1 MIIKRHPKSIIGR
14 VRLWFPERQ
23 VHLRTNGRINFFKI
37 STAFQ
42 VTLVSSL
49 AAAFIWTGY
58 SSWSFTQHIKI
69 VSFKNNQISNA
80 RLAYHSL
87 LGEVAEYQKKFRG
100 ITEDLESNHSMMLGL
115 VEKNSSLRQSLNSI
129 SRQLVATQTERG
141 KIETA
146 RENLKSELAGIE
158 DKLRETASRNFSLK
172 DNLSTVE
179 NDLNSVMAERNAA
192 LFEGV
197 RVRRALKDLEFQRRS
212 EITAL
217 ETRLAQLQEDQETS
231 VQRLTSRVILS
242 IESKEKLIQM
252 AGLKPDKILRL
263 DSSLEKGQGGPFIP
277 TSSDLKP
284 GGELKANLNNL
295 DAYIDRLEALQTI
308 MSRIPFAA
316 PLSSYRITSRF
327 GKRRDPKNRKWSA
340 HYGLDMA
347 SSRKSNVYAPSMGVV
362 KFAGWKGNYGRLIVI
377 DHGAGIKTRYGHL
390 DRFFV
395 KKGQKVKL
403 RQKIGLLGNS
413 GRTTGA
419 HLHYE
424 VVFNGK
430 SKNPSNFIKAGQN
443 VFQKY

>member
-1 MIIKRHPKSIIGR
+1 MIKKRRPKSIIGR
-14 VRLWFPERQ
+14 VRLWVPERQ
-23 VHLRTNGRINFFKI
+23 VHIRTNGHVKFFKI

-42 VTLVSSL
+42 AFFISL
-49 AAAFIWTGY
+49 LTVAIIWTGY
-58 SSWSFTQHIKI
+58 SSWSFTQHTQI
-69 VSFKNNQISNA
+69 VIFKNNQISNA

-100 ITEDLESNHSMMLGL
+100 ITEDLESNHSLMLGL
-115 VEKNSSLRQSLNSI
+115 VEKNSSLRQSLNSV
-129 SRQLVATQTERG
+129 SQQLVVTQTERE
-141 KIETA
+141 KIVLA
-146 RENLKSELAGIE
+146 RENLKSELVEIE

-172 DNLSTVE
+172 DNLSTAK
-179 NDLNSVMAERNAA
+179 NDLNSLMAERNAA

-197 RVRRALKDLEFQRRS
+197 RVRRALKDLEFQRRK
-212 EITAL
+212 EIIAL
-217 ETRLAQLQEDQETS
+217 ETRLTQLQEDQETS
-231 VQRLTSRVILS
+231 VQRLTSRAIQS
-242 IESKEKLIQM
+242 IESNEKLIEL
-252 AGLKPDKILRL
+252 AGLKPDKVLKL
-263 DSSLEKGQGGPFIP
+263 DTSLAKGRGGPFIP

-284 GGELKANLNNL
+284 GGKIKADLSNL
-295 DAYIDRLEALQTI
+295 DAHIDRLEALQII

-316 PLSSYRITSRF
+316 PLNSYRITSRF
-327 GKRRDPKNRKWSA
+327 GKRRDPKNKKWSA

-347 SSRKSNVYAPSMGVV
+347 SSRKSNVYAPSKGVV
-362 KFAGWKGNYGRLIVI
+362 TFAGWKGNYGRLIVI

-395 KKGQKVKL
+395 KKGQKVKF
-403 RQKIGLLGNS
+403 RHKIGLLGNS

-443 VFQKY
+443 VFTKQ

>member
-1 MIIKRHPKSIIGR
+1 MIKKRRSKSIIGR
-14 VRLWFPERQ
+14 VRLWIPERQ
-23 VHLRTNGRINFFKI
+23 VHIRTNGHVKFFKI

-42 VTLVSSL
+42 ACFLSL
-49 AAAFIWTGY
+49 LAVAIIWSGY
-58 SSWSFTQHIKI
+58 SSWSFTQHNQI
-69 VSFKNNQISNA
+69 VIFKNNQISNA

-100 ITEDLESNHSMMLGL
+100 ITEDLESNHSLMLGL
-115 VEKNSSLRQSLNSI
+115 VEKNSSLRQTLNTV
-129 SRQLVATQTERG
+129 SRELVATQTEREE
-141 KIETA
+141 IELA
-146 RENLKSELAGIE
+146 REILKSELIGIE
-158 DKLRETASRNFSLK
+158 DKLQETASRNFSLK

-197 RVRRALKDLEFQRRS
+197 RIRRVLKDLEFQRRS

-217 ETRLAQLQEDQETS
+217 ETRLTHLQEDQETS
-231 VQRLTSRVILS
+231 VQRLTSRTIQS
-242 IESKEKLIQM
+242 IESQEKLIEM
-252 AGLKPDKILRL
+252 AGLKPNKVLKL
-263 DSSLEKGQGGPFIP
+263 DTSLAKGRGGPFIP

-284 GGELKANLNNL
+284 GGQLKANLNNL
-295 DAYIDRLEALQTI
+295 DAYINRLEALQTI
-308 MSRIPFAA
+308 MTRIPFAP

-347 SSRKSNVYAPSMGVV
+347 SSRKSNVYAPSKGVV
-362 KFAGWKGNYGRLIVI
+362 TFAGWKGNYGRLIVI
-377 DHGAGIKTRYGHL
+377 NHGAGIKTRYGHL

-395 KKGQKVKL
+395 KKGQKIQF

-443 VFQKY
+443 VFQK

>member
-1 MIIKRHPKSIIGR
+1 MVKKRRSESLIGR
-14 VRLWFPERQ
+14 MRLFLPERQ
-23 VHLRTNGRINFFKI
+23 IHIRTNGHVNFFKI

-42 VTLVSSL
+42 VSL
-49 AAAFIWTGY
+49 TSLIVAAFIWTGY
-58 SSWSFTQHIKI
+58 SSWSFTQHTKI
-69 VSFKNNQISNA
+69 VTFKNNQISNA

-100 ITEDLESNHSMMLGL
+100 ITEDLESNHSLMLGL
-115 VEKNSSLRQSLNSI
+115 VEKNSSLRQSLNSV
-129 SRQLVATQTERG
+129 SRQLVATQSERE
-141 KIETA
+141 KIELA
-146 RENLKSELAGIE
+146 RENLKSELFGIE
-158 DKLRETASRNFSLK
+158 DKLRKTASRNFLLK
-172 DNLSTVE
+172 DNLSNVE

-197 RVRRALKDLEFQRRS
+197 RVRRELKDLEFQRRR
-212 EITAL
+212 EIIAL
-217 ETRLAQLQEDQETS
+217 ETRLNQLQEDQETS
-231 VQRLTSRVILS
+231 VQRLTSRAVET
-242 IESKEKLIQM
+242 IEGHEKLIEM
-252 AGLKPDKILRL
+252 AGLKPDKVLKLDNRL
-263 DSSLEKGQGGPFIP
+263 SKGQGGPFIP
-277 TSSDLKP
+277 TSSDLKA
-284 GGELKANLNNL
+284 GGKLKANLNNL
-295 DAYIDRLEALQTI
+295 DAYIDRMEALQTI
-308 MSRIPFAA
+308 MTRIPFAA

-347 SSRKSNVYAPSMGVV
+347 SSRKSNVYAPSKGVV
-362 KFAGWKGNYGRLIVI
+362 TFAGWKGNYGRLIVI

-395 KKGQKVKL
+395 KKGQKIKF

-443 VFQKY
+443 VFQK

>member
-1 MIIKRHPKSIIGR
+1 
-14 VRLWFPERQ
+14 
-23 VHLRTNGRINFFKI
+23 
-37 STAFQ
+37 
-42 VTLVSSL
+42 
-49 AAAFIWTGY
+49 
-58 SSWSFTQHIKI
+58 
-69 VSFKNNQISNA
+69 
-80 RLAYHSL
+80 
-87 LGEVAEYQKKFRG
+87 
-100 ITEDLESNHSMMLGL
+100 
-115 VEKNSSLRQSLNSI
+115 
-129 SRQLVATQTERG
+129 
-141 KIETA
+141 
-146 RENLKSELAGIE
+146 
-158 DKLRETASRNFSLK
+158 
-172 DNLSTVE
+172 
-179 NDLNSVMAERNAA
+179 
-192 LFEGV
+192 
-197 RVRRALKDLEFQRRS
+197 
-212 EITAL
+212 
-217 ETRLAQLQEDQETS
+217 
-231 VQRLTSRVILS
+231 
-242 IESKEKLIQM
+242 
-252 AGLKPDKILRL
+252 
-263 DSSLEKGQGGPFIP
+263 
-277 TSSDLKP
+277 
-284 GGELKANLNNL
+284 
-295 DAYIDRLEALQTI
+295 

-327 GKRRDPKNRKWSA
+327 GKRRDPKNKKWSA